1 MSVFGVFLDHLKDY
15 LLRFRHGTRIILQK
29 YQSLFVVVKYP

>member
-1 MSVFGVFLDHLKDY
+1 MSVFGVFLDHLTDY
-15 LLRFRHGTRIILQK
+15 LLRFRHGTRILQK